1 VATSNKA
8 TISGADRNNQPA
20 ARADATI
27 NRRQQKKQEQLTATK
42 QCSVIAD
49 SDGCWR
55 KLYQPLQ
62 TASNSN
68 WRCQSSAAMRAT
80 AQSAVTAIRTK

>member
-1 VATSNKA
+1 VALTE
-8 TISGADRNNQPA
+8 
-20 ARADATI
+20 TI
-27 NRRQQKKQEQLTATK
+27 NRRQEQMQPSTGGNKKKQEQLTATK

-68 WRCQSSAAMRAT
+68 WRCQSSAAM
-80 AQSAVTAIRTK
+80 